1 MLLIFAYCL
10 AAPRHLMKYY
20 EVLLCHPGR
29 IKQLM
34 GSEDQFMKVKLWTFK
49 HKFVFCSSPAFNCGL
64 NQFIYLFIHSIVTG
78 KRSKVTLPVGLD
90 QTQTSCKFW
99 AADIELSSKKCT
111 KSSSCAFQAS
121 SEYLA
126 VTRAVSAETA
136 MQHVVKKNQTHVC
149 TWAKNQ
155 NYSTLLKSELC
166 ALVCQYACFTQTN
179 EKTTQF
185 LAPPILYTHELV
197 WTN

>member
-1 MLLIFAYCL
+1 MPCLRLFCIKPKSFCISLMLLIFAYCF
-10 AAPRHLMKYY
+10 AAPRHLIKYC

-49 HKFVFCSSPAFNCGL
+49 HKFVFCSSPAFSCGL
-64 NQFIYLFIHSIVTG
+64 NQFIYLFIHSIVTH
-78 KRSKVTLPVGLD
+78 KWSKVTPPVGLD

-111 KSSSCAFQAS
+111 KSSWCAFQAS

-126 VTRAVSAETA
+126 VTEWYLQRQPCS
-136 MQHVVKKNQTHVC
+136 M
-149 TWAKNQ
+149 W
-155 NYSTLLKSELC
+155 LKRTKHMF
-166 ALVCQYACFTQTN
+166 AFGQRT
-179 EKTTQF
+179 KII
-185 LAPPILYTHELV
+185 PLY
-197 WTN
+197 